1 MSTGAA
7 TDVFALSR
15 DEPAPADKAL
25 IRQKIKKLQFFQCV
39 NHSFTGL
46 AQILA
51 YQVMSW

>member
-25 IRQKIKKLQFFQCV
+25 IRQKIKNYNFFSV
-39 NHSFTGL
+39 LTIPL
-46 AQILA
+46 PDWLK
-51 YQVMSW
+51 SWLIKS